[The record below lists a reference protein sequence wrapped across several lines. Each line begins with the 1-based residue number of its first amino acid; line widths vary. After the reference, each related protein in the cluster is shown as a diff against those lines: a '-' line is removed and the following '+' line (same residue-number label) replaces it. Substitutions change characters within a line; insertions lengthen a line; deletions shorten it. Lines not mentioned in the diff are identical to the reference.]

1 MASGIPYRWLQ
12 VGIIVLIITIVTGLI
27 LYVNY
32 SESRQTHEEYT
43 QTLQENTEYTLI
55 QSLKLVDKG
64 LILFDFSLDSRL
76 REPID
81 LFLVA
86 YEESGGDPS
95 MIDLIG
101 LKNQLGPGYE
111 LYIINEAGVIEYT
124 TYLPDHL
131 MDFSVYSSFYQR
143 LTTIREGNEFASE
156 RISAGYSGTDKR
168 KFVYHP
174 TPDHR
179 YILELSYFDDEIK
192 LIRQDL
198 RYTETAETIREMNPH
213 LTSVRIFNFLG
224 HEVGNTSY
232 ILDNERT
239 AIISRVLSS
248 GEDYEVINPST
259 GLVTRYIFI
268 DLSNDVTPHE
278 MDLVAELIYSTAS
291 INTLLL
297 KVLHSHLFIG
307 VIALLIGG
315 GLAFSTTMY
324 FTRPIQ
330 YLMEDTEEIRQGN
343 FRHPIR
349 ISSLPEL
356 RSFSLSLQEM
366 VRKLNAMM
374 TSLQDSEERYR
385 SVVEDQTELICR
397 FLPDKTIVF
406 ANNAYCRYFSLD
418 CTGVIGSKITLDLH
432 EGDIQKV
439 RTSVFS
445 LTTTDPIATVDSRI
459 ITPDGRIL
467 WQRWNI
473 RAFFDGNGET
483 IEYQAVGRDITE
495 VKEAERALRE
505 SEERYR
511 FIAENTADSIWIM
524 DMHLKLKY
532 ISPSVERIR
541 GFSVEEVLSQSI
553 DEMMTPE
560 SCAYIET
567 LFQTEM
573 DREAAGDADPD
584 RTLTIVTGEYRKD
597 GTIICLES
605 SMKFLRDADGKP
617 IGIIGTSRDITEK
630 KIAEEAWEEAFAQI
644 EDNIYQFSI
653 LNDQIRNPISV
664 IMGIA
669 DLGGGEEMERIIE
682 QVKVI
687 DEIISRLDQGVLES
701 ESIRSFMRKRYPVDD
716 KRRSNK

>member
-1 MASGIPYRWLQ
+1 
-12 VGIIVLIITIVTGLI
+12 
-27 LYVNY
+27 
-32 SESRQTHEEYT
+32 
-43 QTLQENTEYTLI
+43 
-55 QSLKLVDKG
+55 
-64 LILFDFSLDSRL
+64 
-76 REPID
+76 
-81 LFLVA
+81 
-86 YEESGGDPS
+86 
-95 MIDLIG
+95 
-101 LKNQLGPGYE
+101 
-111 LYIINEAGVIEYT
+111 
-124 TYLPDHL
+124 
-131 MDFSVYSSFYQR
+131 
-143 LTTIREGNEFASE
+143 TTIREGNEFASE

-213 LTSVRIFNFLG
+213 LTSVRIFNFIG

-248 GEDYEVINPST
+248 GEDYEVVNPSS
-259 GLVTRYIFI
+259 GLVARYIFI

-343 FRHPIR
+343 FSHPIR

-524 DMHLKLKY
+524 DMHQKLKY

-584 RTLTIVTGEYRKD
+584 RTLTIVTREYRKD

-605 SMKFLRDADGKP
+605 SMKFLRGADGKP

-630 KIAEEAWEEAFAQI
+630 KRAEEAWEEAFAQI

>member
-1 MASGIPYRWLQ
+1 MAFGISYRWLQ
-12 VGIIVLIITIVTGLI
+12 IGIIILIITIVTGLI

-32 SESRQTHEEYT
+32 SESRFTHEEYT

-64 LILFDFSLDSRL
+64 LILFDSSLNYRL
-76 REPID
+76 REPMD

-95 MIDLIG
+95 GIDLTR
-101 LKNQLGPGYE
+101 LKKHLGPGYE

-124 TYLPDHL
+124 TYPPDHL
-131 MDFSVYSSFYQR
+131 MDFSVYSSYYQR
-143 LTTIREGNEFASE
+143 LTTIREGNEFVSE
-156 RISAGYSGTDKR
+156 RISSGYAGTDKR

-179 YILELSYFDDEIK
+179 YILEISYFDDEIR

-232 ILDNERT
+232 SMDNERT
-239 AIISRVLSS
+239 VIISQVLSS
-248 GEDYEVINPST
+248 GENYEVINHST
-259 GLVTRYIFI
+259 GLVTRYIYI
-268 DLSNDVTPHE
+268 DLSDDGTPHE
-278 MDLVAELIYSTAS
+278 MDLVAELIYTNAP
-291 INTLLL
+291 INTLLM

-343 FRHPIR
+343 FSHPIR

-356 RSFSLSLQEM
+356 RSFSLSLKDM
-366 VRKLNAMM
+366 VGKLDGMM
-374 TSLQDSEERYR
+374 TRLKNSEERYR

-397 FLPDKTIVF
+397 FLPDKTMVF
-406 ANNAYCRYFSLD
+406 ANNAYCRYFRLD
-418 CTGVIGSKITLDLH
+418 CTDIIGSKIALDLH

-439 RTSVFS
+439 CTSFSS

-467 WQRWNI
+467 WQRWII
-473 RAFFDGNGET
+473 RAFFHENGEI

-495 VKEAERALRE
+495 VKEAEQALRE

-541 GFSVEEVLSQSI
+541 GFSVDEVLSQSL

-560 SCAYIET
+560 SCTYIET

-573 DREAAGDADPD
+573 DREDEDDVDPD
-584 RTLTIVTGEYRKD
+584 RTLTFVTHEYRKD
-597 GTIICLES
+597 GSIICLEHS
-605 SMKFLRDADGKP
+605 VKFLRGIDGKP

-630 KIAEEAWEEAFAQI
+630 KRAEEAWEEAFAQI
-644 EDNIYQFSI
+644 EDNIYQFSL
-653 LNDQIRNPISV
+653 LNDAIRNPISV
-664 IMGIA
+664 ILGIA
-669 DLGGGEEMERIIE
+669 DLEGGEEMERIIE

-687 DEIISRLDQGVLES
+687 NEIISRLDKGVLES
-701 ESIRSFMRKRYPVDD
+701 ESIRTFMKKRYQVND
-716 KRRSNK
+716 KRR